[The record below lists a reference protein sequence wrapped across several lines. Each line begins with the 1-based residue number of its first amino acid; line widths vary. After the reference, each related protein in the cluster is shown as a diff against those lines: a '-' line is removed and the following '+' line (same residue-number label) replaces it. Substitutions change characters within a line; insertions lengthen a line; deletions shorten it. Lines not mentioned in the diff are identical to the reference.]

1 MRHLLNKL
9 SLINLTQ
16 FFSIISVIMFAAYWL
31 YQSSQFMN
39 ESAGLS
45 LSFTLINLDL
55 NTSYWRLF
63 FACCLNTLLVGLISI
78 VLSTLLGTMIAIM
91 RISNVEFFRIVSK
104 LYVSV
109 FRNLP
114 LLGVILSVYFL
125 LLYFLPNPSGDWQYL
140 ELNKRA
146 FILSFSAPGAW
157 VVKLFFVC
165 LLYLAIYSLFFLCH
179 MGNVLR
185 IFLTALTLFLI
196 VVYLIPVKLQWIRVP
211 LEFTALVLALML
223 YNSSYIA
230 EIIRSGFNGINDVQR
245 LSALS
250 IGLSSW
256 QSFYWVYLPQVFRK
270 IMSPLI
276 SQYANIIKNSSLGAV
291 IGYPDIIAIFSGTV
305 VNQTGNVKEIIL
317 LICMFYALINIV
329 MSQLLSLYSCASY
342 ERKA

>member
-125 LLYFLPNPSGDWQYL
+125 LLY
-140 ELNKRA
+140 
-146 FILSFSAPGAW
+146 LS
-157 VVKLFFVC
+157 
-165 LLYLAIYSLFFLCH
+165 
-179 MGNVLR
+179 
-185 IFLTALTLFLI
+185 
-196 VVYLIPVKLQWIRVP
+196 
-211 LEFTALVLALML
+211 
-223 YNSSYIA
+223 
-230 EIIRSGFNGINDVQR
+230 
-245 LSALS
+245 
-250 IGLSSW
+250 
-256 QSFYWVYLPQVFRK
+256 K
-270 IMSPLI
+270 I
-276 SQYANIIKNSSLGAV
+276 
-291 IGYPDIIAIFSGTV
+291 
-305 VNQTGNVKEIIL
+305 
-317 LICMFYALINIV
+317 
-329 MSQLLSLYSCASY
+329 
-342 ERKA
+342 

>member
-1 MRHLLNKL
+1 MRHLLNKQ
-9 SLINLTQ
+9 SLFNLIQ
-16 FFSIISVIMFAAYWL
+16 FLFLIIAITFAVYWL

-39 ESAGLS
+39 ESAGLG
-45 LSFTLINLDL
+45 LSFSLIDLDL
-55 NTSYWRLF
+55 NASYWRLF

-78 VLSTLLGTMIAIM
+78 VLSTILGTLIAIM
-91 RISNVEFFRIVSK
+91 RDSNVEFFRIISK

-140 ELNKRA
+140 EINKRA

-157 VVKLFFVC
+157 VIKVFCTC
-165 LLYLAIYSLFFLCH
+165 LLYFAIYSLFSLCRISH
-179 MGNVLR
+179 VLR
-185 IFLTALTLFLI
+185 IFLSVLASVLI
-196 VVYLIPVKLQWIRVP
+196 ILYIIPVKIQLIRVP

-230 EIIRSGFNGINDVQR
+230 EIIRSGFNGINNVQR

-250 IGLSSW
+250 IGLSPW
-256 QSFYWVYLPQVFRK
+256 QSFCWVYLPQVFRK
-270 IMSPLI
+270 IMPPLI

-329 MSQLLSLYSCASY
+329 MSQLLSLYSFGSY